1 MRVGIWIC
9 FFSKGLVILQNFKGE
24 PLKNKYKNFIDSN
37 MKGKMSPMII
47 LIIVLAVLLLIAVG
61 FGVTQVASLK
71 SEVNEARLQNEELQ
85 LQNEQL
91 QLSSEFDML
100 NAEFQQYEDQ
110 AQRLANDTIL
120 AKYTAAKAKVEELM
134 KELKSEKV
142 KSQARINE
150 LQNEISTLKG
160 LLRHYIAQIDSLNKE
175 NAGLRA
181 ENQEI
186 KDQNQR
192 LSSQVQEVTRNNE
205 TLSERMTL
213 AEKLNVT
220 GVTLTALKK
229 NGKVEKNV
237 TKAKQLMV
245 TFTIPQNNSTPVGEK
260 VIYLRIVNPEG
271 QLLGGAGSFSF
282 EGKSVPCSARKS
294 IEYAGDE
301 IAGIKIYWD
310 VNTTLT
316 PGDYTV
322 ELFTDGYRLSSRHFT
337 LKNNRGD
344 GAFLAIDRQCRT
356 DPSDSDSSH
365 SGQSAAWQPDRDR
378 A

>member
-1 MRVGIWIC
+1 
-9 FFSKGLVILQNFKGE
+9 
-24 PLKNKYKNFIDSN
+24 
-37 MKGKMSPMII
+37 MKGKSPIVI
-47 LIIVLAVLLLIAVG
+47 LTVVLAVLLLIAVG
-61 FGVTQVASLK
+61 FGVFQVASLK
-71 SEVNEARLQNEELQ
+71 SQVQEAKLQNEELM
-85 LQNEQL
+85 LTNEQL
-91 QLSSEFDML
+91 QLSNEFDML

-120 AKYTAAKAKVEELM
+120 AKYTAAKAKVEQLM
-134 KELKSEKV
+134 QELKSEKV
-142 KSQARINE
+142 KSQARIKE

-186 KDQNQR
+186 KSQNER
-192 LSSQVQEVTRNNE
+192 LSSKVQEVTRSTE

-220 GVTLTALKK
+220 GVSLTGLKK

-260 VIYLRIVNPEG
+260 TIYLRIVNPEG

-282 EGKSVPCSARKS
+282 EGKSVAASARKN

-301 IAGIKIYWD
+301 IAGVKIYWD

-322 ELFTDGYRLSSRHFT
+322 ELFTDGYRLTSRHFT
-337 LKNNRGD
+337 MKK
-344 GAFLAIDRQCRT
+344 
-356 DPSDSDSSH
+356 
-365 SGQSAAWQPDRDR
+365 
-378 A
+378 